1 MKVDAVGVGVKGE
14 EGLLEALPRTR
25 VGVREDVV
33 EVESEGEKLPD
44 EEMEERR
51 LEERVRKGET
61 LRERVGGKERRE
73 RADGEPLPVCTLET
87 PDERDG
93 LGERD
98 GLKEELGVG
107 VEVGAV
113 ERRARRSNRE
123 EKRHL

>member
-33 EVESEGEKLPD
+33 EDESEGGT
-44 EEMEERR
+44 

-73 RADGEPLPVCTLET
+73 RADGEPLPVCPLET
-87 PDERDG
+87 LDERDG
-93 LGERD
+93 LRERD

-123 EKRHL
+123 EKRRL